1 MDCEGCE
8 FDVIMNDYEHVKLF
22 RELLLEV
29 HGDEK
34 ELLSRL
40 SKDYKC
46 VMYEKQRILHCIR
59 LW

>member
-1 MDCEGCE
+1 
-8 FDVIMNDYEHVKLF
+8 MNDYEHVKLF